1 MQTGPLGAGRAKPL
15 EGVGDVMK
23 FQGANMLQRLLATFG
38 RIDGVQAAAV
48 VDADMNEIAT
58 FLTPEL
64 KGLQVS
70 LGIRESLREASR
82 AASAAE
88 IGDLQ
93 QFWVESD
100 SGNIILAPLSGGY
113 TLFVSSQGTSNIG
126 RLRHEVRARTSVIED
141 LLR

>member
-1 MQTGPLGAGRAKPL
+1 
-15 EGVGDVMK
+15 
-23 FQGANMLQRLLATFG
+23 MLQRLLATFG

-48 VDADMNEIAT
+48 VDVDMNEIAT

-64 KGLQVS
+64 KGLEIS
-70 LGIRESLREASR
+70 NGLSDTLREIGRASSQ
-82 AASAAE
+82 AS

-93 QFWVESD
+93 QFWVESE
-100 SGNIILAPLSGGY
+100 SGNIIIAPLSGGFS
-113 TLFVSSQGTSNIG
+113 LFVSSQGTSNIG